1 MKLCVCNVRV
11 DIILVGVTV
20 LRVREKD
27 AKFVIRITHYCV
39 LAATRDTIW
48 LLINV
53 YYVP

>member
-1 MKLCVCNVRV
+1 M
-11 DIILVGVTV
+11 

-53 YYVP
+53 YYVPSLCLSAYNAETLQSA